1 MIGPTVA
8 AEVEAILSLARDV
21 GLFSD
26 IDLATI
32 SELLQ
37 SYLQSPG
44 ADYSFLSYRENNQT
58 LGFACYGPR
67 PLTEG
72 VFDVYWI
79 CVERHRQGQGIGTAL
94 LHRVEQELAAQGGRL
109 VLIETSSTE
118 PYRLTRSFYEKQGY
132 RPAAII
138 DDFYRPGDALVLYRK
153 DLLPPTKV

>member
-8 AEVEAILSLARDV
+8 AEAEAILGLARDV

-26 IDLATI
+26 IEIATI
-32 SELLQ
+32 TDLLQ

-44 ADYSFLSYRENNQT
+44 ADYFFLSYRENNQT
-58 LGFACYGPR
+58 LGFACYGSR

-72 VFDVYWI
+72 VFDLYWI
-79 CVERHRQGQGIGTAL
+79 CVERHRQSQGIGTAL
-94 LHRVEQELAAQGGRL
+94 LRRVEQEAAAQGGRL
-109 VLIETSSTE
+109 VLIETSSTD

-132 RPAAII
+132 RPAAVI

-153 DLLPPTKV
+153 DLLPPTKF